1 MQQQKDAQRAGTSQ
15 QLPTSFP
22 MSSGLQQRPQSRMSP
37 LLPSSAAL
45 EQRMQWQAERPEGVA
60 HQLPSSRAGHGPD
73 FSG

>member
-1 MQQQKDAQRAGTSQ
+1 MQQQKDAQRAGASQ

-37 LLPSSAAL
+37 MLPSSAPL
-45 EQRMQWQAERPEGVA
+45 EQRLQWQAERAEALA
-60 HQLPSSRAGHGPD
+60 HQLPSSSAGHGPV